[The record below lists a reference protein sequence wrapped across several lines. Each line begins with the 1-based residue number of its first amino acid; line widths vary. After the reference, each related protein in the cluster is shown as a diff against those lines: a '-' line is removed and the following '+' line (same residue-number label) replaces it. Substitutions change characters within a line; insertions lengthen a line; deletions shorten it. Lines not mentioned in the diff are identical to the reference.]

1 MSSHV
6 AASEPDTGETDFEL
20 LADSNSGGI
29 VAIGENAG
37 QIAVA
42 KAGLMNVER
51 AVASC
56 DLKVRVTDHPVSSS
70 CAPAASPIDKGTITI
85 TATDAHLDRHD
96 V

>member
-20 LADSNSGGI
+20 LADSNPGGI

-42 KAGLMNVER
+42 KADFMDFEG
-51 AVASC
+51 AVAP
-56 DLKVRVTDHPVSSS
+56 LQGPR
-70 CAPAASPIDKGTITI
+70 
-85 TATDAHLDRHD
+85 DRPPCVQLLRPGRPTH
-96 V
+96 